1 MEWTMAKASKP
12 ITLREWQA
20 ILDSYLKW
28 TRGRGKTD
36 EEVERM
42 EDWFAKETNE
52 AFRAPVRSF
61 DDLVVLAAVACHGT
75 RPMALTILPIRNASS
90 TAIRKRTSTR
100 GRWPTW
106 SRVSSTLPA

>member
-12 ITLREWQA
+12 VTLREWQA

-61 DDLVVLAAVACHGT
+61 DDLVVLAAVACHW
-75 RPMALTILPIRNASS
+75 NAPDGADDPPYLQCVIDGDPKVNFDARSL
-90 TAIRKRTSTR
+90 AYLVK
-100 GRWPTW
+100 
-106 SRVSSTLPA
+106 